1 MHKKREQEEADRK
14 KVKKC
19 DAWKQE
25 KGSCPR
31 RRRRRRLVRQLN
43 SWHKERGELLAKAA
57 RKNAQV
63 NNNNQH
69 LPSHSPL
76 PLQSLTHV
84 AHTHIHSCA
93 GVAKSGCFQS
103 M

>member
-1 MHKKREQEEADRK
+1 MKE
-14 KVKKC
+14 
-19 DAWKQE
+19 E
-25 KGSCPR
+25 KGSCRRR

-69 LPSHSPL
+69 WVCATYFTLLFS
-76 PLQSLTHV
+76 SL
-84 AHTHIHSCA
+84 
-93 GVAKSGCFQS
+93 
-103 M
+103 